1 MRAKIV
7 IMNETPGLEAIAQAL
22 DKKRLTI
29 NPLDDGSGVVLDV
42 DDEQLLTMNAT
53 GITIVQAIADGARNI
68 DAIARV
74 VTAVFEVDREEA
86 CRDVHDFIETVAGQL
101 R

>member
-1 MRAKIV
+1 MSQ
-7 IMNETPGLEAIAQAL
+7 TPGLEAIAQAL

-53 GITIVQAIADGARNI
+53 GITIMQAIADGARNI

-74 VTAVFEVDREEA
+74 VTAVFEVDLDEA
-86 CRDVHDFIETVAGQL
+86 RQDVRGFIETVAGQL
-101 R
+101 K